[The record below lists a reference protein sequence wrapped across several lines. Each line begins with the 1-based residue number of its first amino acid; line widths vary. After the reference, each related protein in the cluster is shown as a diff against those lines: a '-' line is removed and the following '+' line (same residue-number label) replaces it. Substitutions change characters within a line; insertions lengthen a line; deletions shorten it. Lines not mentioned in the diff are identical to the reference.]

1 MIDTE
6 RERKR
11 FNIWLKKMPG
21 LPDTDEQWLW
31 HVWRAAK
38 EQAAKETAAL
48 REYADMQC
56 CECHDEW
63 GNKKPHRCHRC
74 RVLHL
79 DATRENPRP

>member
-1 MIDTE
+1 MIDIE

-11 FNIWLKKMPG
+11 FLDWWWTTNVGDPHKIDESIWL
-21 LPDTDEQWLW
+21 
-31 HVWRAAK
+31 AAK
-38 EQAAKETAAL
+38 EQASNEIAAL
-48 REYADMQC
+48 REYAEQQC

-79 DATRENPRP
+79 DAPRENPRQ

>member
-1 MIDTE
+1 MIDSE

-11 FNIWLKKMPG
+11 FLEWWLITHVGDPHKIDESIWL
-21 LPDTDEQWLW
+21 
-31 HVWRAAK
+31 AAK
-38 EQAAKETAAL
+38 EQAAKEIAAL
-48 REYADMQC
+48 REYAEMQC

-63 GNKKPHRCHRC
+63 GQPKPHRCHRC